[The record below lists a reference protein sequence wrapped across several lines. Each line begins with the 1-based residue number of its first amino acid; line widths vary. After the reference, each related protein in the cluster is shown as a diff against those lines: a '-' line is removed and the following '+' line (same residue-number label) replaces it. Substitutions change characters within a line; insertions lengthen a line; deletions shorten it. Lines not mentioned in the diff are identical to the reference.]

1 LKRLALA
8 VPLALLLL
16 PATTLLL
23 APADMR
29 VQAAGCGSYLLS
41 LVLWL
46 LTRRLA
52 AHALVA
58 LAAGA
63 GIGLLFAAFFLPFA
77 WTVAASPAN
86 RALFALLL
94 AFAGLILGGAL
105 GLEKATASA
114 AAVAAG
120 ANGGAAAP
128 ATPGAAPKL
137 CDTSVL
143 IDGRIADMAAA
154 GFFEGELIIP
164 QFVLHELQ
172 GIADSSEQLKRNRG
186 RRGLDIVKYLQETK
200 GLTVRITSS
209 DYRDESEVDHKL
221 IRLADEIGAVL
232 ITNDFNLNKV
242 ARVRNI
248 KVFNL
253 NDLVNA
259 LKTIYLPGEEII
271 VTITR
276 EGKESGQGVGYLN
289 DGTMVVVDGAA
300 AHVAQE
306 VRAVVTNIHQTTAG
320 RMIFARCEGAV
331 GKRDHR
337 NEKQG

>member
-1 LKRLALA
+1 MKRLPLA

-16 PATTLLL
+16 PATTLVL

-29 VQAAGCGSYLLS
+29 AQAAGFGSYLVS
-41 LVLWL
+41 LVFWL
-46 LTRRLA
+46 LARRLA
-52 AHALVA
+52 AHALFS
-58 LAAGA
+58 LAVGA
-63 GIGLLFAAFFLPFA
+63 GIGLLFSVFFLPLA
-77 WTVAASPAN
+77 WTLAGAPAN
-86 RALFALLL
+86 RAMLSLLL
-94 AFAGLILGGAL
+94 AFAGLIVGGAL
-105 GLEKATASA
+105 GLEKA
-114 AAVAAG
+114 
-120 ANGGAAAP
+120 GAAAAP
-128 ATPGAAPKL
+128 PRPQVDGTDQAPLAVGAAPKL

-186 RRGLDIVKYLQETK
+186 RRGLDIVKHLQETK
-200 GLTVRITSS
+200 GLTVRITAT
-209 DYRDESEVDHKL
+209 DYRDEAEVDHKL

-232 ITNDFNLNKV
+232 VTNDFNLNKV

-276 EGKESGQGVGYLN
+276 EGKETGQGVGYLN

-300 AHVAQE
+300 AHVSQE

-337 NEKQG
+337 NGKQG